1 MDRITHYRSGLPTRL
16 ATQQA
21 RKSIGQALIWVAA
34 FALIL
39 LVGRI
44 SMDDEIVA
52 EQMRR
57 ELEAAVVTAKA
68 EPRCEPLDRRVA
80 HTASRVANQ
89 CASRHSAAS
98 RE

>member
-1 MDRITHYRSGLPTRL
+1 MIRSRHYRSGLPMRL

-68 EPRCEPLDRRVA
+68 EPRCEPLPYRKA
-80 HTASRVANQ
+80 NTASQVARQ
-89 CASRHSAAS
+89 CRDGG
-98 RE
+98 EQ

>member
-1 MDRITHYRSGLPTRL
+1 MIRSTHYRSGLPTRL

-21 RKSIGQALIWVAA
+21 RDRIGKALIWVAA

-68 EPRCEPLDRRVA
+68 EPRCEPLPYRKA
-80 HTASRVANQ
+80 NTASQVARQ
-89 CASRHSAAS
+89 C
-98 RE
+98 REGGEQ

>member
-1 MDRITHYRSGLPTRL
+1 MIRSTHLRSGLAPSLPSQQTRD
-16 ATQQA
+16 
-21 RKSIGQALIWVAA
+21 RIGKALIWVVA

-52 EQMRR
+52 EQMRL

-68 EPRCEPLDRRVA
+68 EPRCEPLPYRKA
-80 HTASRVANQ
+80 NTASQVARQ
-89 CASRHSAAS
+89 CRDGG
-98 RE
+98 EQ